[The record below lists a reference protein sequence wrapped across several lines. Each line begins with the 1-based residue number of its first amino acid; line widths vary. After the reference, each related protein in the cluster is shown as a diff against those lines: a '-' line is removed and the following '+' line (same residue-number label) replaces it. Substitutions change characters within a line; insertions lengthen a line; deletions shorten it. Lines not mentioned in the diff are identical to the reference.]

1 MKKKSDGKFPIKKIQ
16 SADFDRVGRVRGNKL
31 IFNFGLSITKMSDMS
46 ITVIC
51 HGMSDCT
58 VSYTST
64 SILLEI
70 CRHFFSSFRSKFVLL
85 KFPHFRFVSP
95 KDRYFCIPEH
105 IFVVKKPNKNLPTY
119 PLLKL
124 WVG

>member
-1 MKKKSDGKFPIKKIQ
+1 MPPDFVAGSQKSNGKFPIKKFQ

-64 SILLEI
+64 SN
-70 CRHFFSSFRSKFVLL
+70 RKPRSLG
-85 KFPHFRFVSP
+85 
-95 KDRYFCIPEH
+95 H
-105 IFVVKKPNKNLPTY
+105 IFA
-119 PLLKL
+119 LKTL
-124 WVG
+124 AIYDSFFD